1 MIHLRRAVAE
11 AGNYSRPSTV
21 QGAMKNRSLVA
32 ALVLMVLGWISPT
45 MGWAAPG
52 DLDPSFGSGGRV
64 LTNFTSD
71 FDLAAAVAIQP
82 DGKIVAAGSIEFEN
96 RFALARYEPDGTLD
110 TSFDGDGKVITS
122 FTSDH
127 DSAQDVAIQEDGKI
141 VAAGTAGGAGFA
153 LARYEDDGALDL
165 SFGESGKV
173 VTKLT
178 GGFVIA
184 LAVAIQPDGKIVA
197 AGRGAGAGG
206 RFALA
211 RYEPDGTLDASFG
224 EGGKVLTNFTKGP
237 DLALAMAIQADGKIV
252 AAGRAAG
259 AGRRFALAR
268 YDANGALD
276 PSFGRN
282 GRVFTNLTPG
292 DDAARDVAIQPDG
305 RIVAAGHASGKAS
318 RFALTR
324 YMPNGALDP
333 TFGGNGKVFTDLTPG
348 TDIAF
353 GIAIQSDQRI
363 LAAGHAGGSRAA
375 PRDHTFAFA
384 RYRPNGA
391 LDRTFSGNGKRRVNF
406 TPGDDWAMDLAIQP
420 DGRIV
425 AAGRAAGAGGRFAL
439 VRLTGA

>member
-1 MIHLRRAVAE
+1 MK
-11 AGNYSRPSTV
+11 SRSV
-21 QGAMKNRSLVA
+21 VA
-32 ALVLMVLGWISPT
+32 ALAVAILGWIPPQP
-45 MGWAAPG
+45 GWAAPG

-110 TSFDGDGKVITS
+110 SSFDGDGRVITS

-127 DSAQDVAIQEDGKI
+127 DSAHDVAIQSDGKI
-141 VAAGTAGGAGFA
+141 VAAGTAEGARFA
-153 LARYEDDGALDL
+153 LARYDPDGALDP
-165 SFGESGKV
+165 SFGETGKV

-178 GGFVIA
+178 GGHVIA
-184 LAVAIQPDGKIVA
+184 LAIAIQPDGKILA
-197 AGRGAGAGG
+197 AGRAAGAGG

-224 EGGKVLTNFTKGP
+224 ESGKVLTNFTKGP
-237 DLALAMAIQADGKIV
+237 DLALAMAIQADGRIV

-268 YDANGALD
+268 YDADGTLD
-276 PSFGRN
+276 LSFGRK

-292 DDAARDVAIQPDG
+292 DDAARDVAIQSDG

-324 YMPNGALDP
+324 YLPDGALDP
-333 TFGGNGKVFTDLTPG
+333 TFGGNGKIFTDLTPG
-348 TDIAF
+348 IDNAF
-353 GIAIQSDQRI
+353 GVAIQPDGRI
-363 LAAGHAGGSRAA
+363 VAAGYASGPRAA
-375 PRDHTFAFA
+375 ARNSSFAFV

-391 LDRTFSGNGKRRVNF
+391 LDRTFSGDGKRRVNF
-406 TPGDDWAMDLAIQP
+406 TPQRDWAMDLAIQP
-420 DGRIV
+420 NGKIV